1 MSAITDMLQQK
12 AGLAPDKAVEVEQLV
27 VSHIIACVPS
37 EFQGMLSSAI
47 GCAAPEA
54 VAGQTAEGQPASS
67 GGIGNLIGE
76 ATSFFGKKS

>member
-1 MSAITDMLQQK
+1 MSAITDLLVQK
-12 AGLAPDKAVEVEQLV
+12 TGLSPDKAVEVEQVV
-27 VSHIIACVPS
+27 VSHVMSCVPS

-54 VAGQTAEGQPASS
+54 ATGEPASS
-67 GGIGNLIGE
+67 GGISSLIGE

>member
-1 MSAITDMLQQK
+1 MSAITDLLVQK
-12 AGLAPDKAVEVEQLV
+12 TGLSPDKAVEVEQV
-27 VSHIIACVPS
+27 VISHVMSCVPA

-54 VAGQTAEGQPASS
+54 AAAGQPASS
-67 GGIGNLIGE
+67 GGIGNLVSE